1 MENRNYMYLTRRV
14 GSTNFKV
21 KVYFSE
27 DAGESFEDKMIRLI
41 SNRLINL
48 NDLYAQREAK
58 PEGAA

>member
-1 MENRNYMYLTRRV
+1 MENKNYFYLTKRV

-21 KVYFSE
+21 KVYFSN

-41 SNRLINL
+41 SNRLITL
-48 NDLYAQREAK
+48 SDLYPQREAE

>member
-14 GSTNFKV
+14 GSTNFKA

-48 NDLYAQREAK
+48 NDLYTQREAK

>member
-21 KVYFSE
+21 KVFFSE

-41 SNRLINL
+41 SNRMITLD
-48 NDLYAQREAK
+48 DLAPGKEADTK
-58 PEGAA
+58 GAA